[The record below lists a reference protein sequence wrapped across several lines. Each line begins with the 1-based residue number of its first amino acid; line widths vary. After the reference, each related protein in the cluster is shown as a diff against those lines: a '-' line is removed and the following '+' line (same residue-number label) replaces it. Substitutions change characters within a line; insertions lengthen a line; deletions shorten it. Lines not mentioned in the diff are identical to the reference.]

1 VPVEKLSE
9 VMQQKISSNMIS
21 DKTPTVKQSSSSVD
35 QFEKKSEEDE
45 NIDEILKQKLKLAD
59 EEVEEVKQVE
69 NKKEGEDKK

>member
-1 VPVEKLSE
+1 
-9 VMQQKISSNMIS
+9 MIS